1 MADTPGPCLHRC
13 PVCFKTYKRREHL
26 QRHRSTHTSERPH
39 RCILCNASF
48 QRTDV
53 LKRHLQTCDGVSNA
67 SAGRR
72 RACDRCVR
80 QKKACNSAQ
89 PCLNCEKRSV
99 ECIYSITPTAAPV
112 AAHTITPTPAPTNS
126 ISSLGPALQSN
137 APSLSNEPAQDDSQS
152 LCSSAVL
159 STRSSNLDDTA
170 SSTTTFDDVP
180 YDDLDAL
187 IQEAVSTFPVLNG
200 QPQIHP
206 APHGWL
212 NLDFSDHHGRP
223 DHSHPQHLLQSHQH
237 PQPYQPQHLQQ
248 QHQSYFPPHNGPR
261 SDDQDYEREPFQ
273 RELSTGATSTSSE
286 YRGYSFGFLYDFTS
300 RTGLVSS
307 FECATLEQRQ
317 QIVAEFN
324 RSYLAQQ
331 HPHFLGAGP
340 TLFAPFEEPNP
351 AGLTVG
357 SLPAGQVLSS
367 WNLWLQNPIVIK
379 LQQVVLL
386 IKNVVTVKPANS
398 TITLTWSL
406 ALEQRCLQFF
416 TPSRFAKFIE
426 LYWAV
431 WHPNV
436 NFLHKPTFDPT
447 TTKSILLAGMA
458 LIGACVSPDP
468 VDNED
473 AKMWFN
479 CVEEMVFTDDDF
491 CRDVEPEITSQIS
504 ILASRRKL
512 QALQA
517 AVVVCLYQ
525 NWEGTDAGKRR
536 IRRHRFST
544 VVSAARDMG
553 IETARHIDYHRQFKH
568 EFNWIEYVVREEL
581 IRTFMWIFLIDTAF
595 VIFNNLPHRIVIKE
609 MKMHMASPEA
619 CFQAATAEECFE
631 EIHTWMHA
639 GSPFCDLYLRRG
651 IETLCGGPMSSE
663 LQYQYSSLGPLNL
676 FAMVSAIHYM
686 IFQHQNLFGVEG
698 QLIPIR
704 QALQNWISIWE
715 MCFDSSATGRWPHG
729 LMHDESL
736 MPDTMWKRMG
746 FVRYSAEYWL
756 LGSLLINR
764 LTSRSDMHRDQGMS
778 PPDLTGAH
786 GKAKTVE
793 PILEK
798 YDQTSMRQVNDLI
811 TDFQKF
817 NVDEAST
824 SPIEAKHPGISMP
837 VLSQWR

>member
-1 MADTPGPCLHRC
+1 MADVPGPCLHRC

-99 ECIYSITPTAAPV
+99 ECLYSISPTAA
-112 AAHTITPTPAPTNS
+112 AAPMAAPST
-126 ISSLGPALQSN
+126 SLSPP
-137 APSLSNEPAQDDSQS
+137 APSLPAPALPSNPSLPSNDPAQDDTQS
-152 LCSSAVL
+152 HSPSSAVL
-159 STRSSNLDDTA
+159 STSSSALDDTP
-170 SSTTTFDDVP
+170 SSTTTFDEVP

-187 IQEAVSTFPVLNG
+187 IRDAVSTYPLHHQMHQMPV
-200 QPQIHP
+200 H
-206 APHGWL
+206 HGWL
-212 NLDFSDHHGRP
+212 DMDFQNHHP
-223 DHSHPQHLLQSHQH
+223 HPQHLLQTHQHQH
-237 PQPYQPQHLQQ
+237 PHHYPQQLQQQ
-248 QHQSYFPPHNGPR
+248 QHQSQGTLLSGLR
-261 SDDQDYEREPFQ
+261 SDDQEPEREPFQ
-273 RELSTGATSTSSE
+273 RETSAGATSSSSE

-317 QIVAEFN
+317 LIVAEFN
-324 RSYLAQQ
+324 RSYLEQQ
-331 HPHFLGAGP
+331 HPDFLRAVP
-340 TLFAPFEEPNP
+340 PLFNPLEVPN
-351 AGLTVG
+351 LTG
-357 SLPAGQVLSS
+357 LPAGNIPAGYSLAS
-367 WNLWLQNPIVIK
+367 WSLWFHNPIVIK
-379 LQQVVLL
+379 LQRVVLL
-386 IKNVVTVKPANS
+386 IKNVVMVKPNNS
-398 TITLTWSL
+398 TITLTWSP

-416 TPSRFAKFIE
+416 TPSRFSKFIE
-426 LYWAV
+426 LYWSV

-436 NFLHKPTFDPT
+436 NFLHRPTFDPT

-458 LIGACVSPDP
+458 LIGACVSPDSI
-468 VDNED
+468 DNED
-473 AKMWFN
+473 AKIWFN
-479 CVEEMVFTDDDF
+479 CVEEMIFTDDDF
-491 CRDVEPEITSQIS
+491 CRDIDPETASQTS
-504 ILASRRKL
+504 ILESRPKL

-525 NWEGTDAGKRR
+525 NWEGTDASKRR

-544 VVSAARDMG
+544 VVSVARDMG
-553 IETARHIDYHRQFKH
+553 IETARHVDYSRQFKH

-581 IRTFMWIFLIDTAF
+581 IRTFLWIFLIDTAF

-609 MKMHMASPEA
+609 MKMHVASPEV
-619 CFQAATAEECFE
+619 CFQAATAEECIE
-631 EIHTWMHA
+631 EIHTWMPA
-639 GSPFCDLYLRRG
+639 GTPFYSLYLREG
-651 IETLCGGPMSSE
+651 IETLCIGPMSPG
-663 LQYQYSSLGPLNL
+663 LQHEYSQLGPLNL

-686 IFQHQNLFGVEG
+686 IFQHQNLFAVEG

-704 QALQNWISIWE
+704 QALQNWIGIWE
-715 MCFDSSATGRWPHG
+715 MCFDSSATSRWPHG
-729 LMHDESL
+729 LMHDGSL

-756 LGSLLINR
+756 LGSLLANR
-764 LTSRSDMHRDQGMS
+764 LSSSITRPDPYDQAAS
-778 PPDLTGAH
+778 PPNLPGLQAVP
-786 GKAKTVE
+786 GKAKSAE

-817 NVDEAST
+817 N
-824 SPIEAKHPGISMP
+824 IE
-837 VLSQWR
+837 